1 MSRSQSYG
9 IKSFILTHAWLNL
22 WDERM
27 TTGRINQVATAARSC
42 SPAFCKAKKKTTHS
56 LRRPKWKQ
64 IHKQATFQSRKGLF
78 KASKRRWLT
87 CLNKVKSMNLSQVAR
102 NNSQQITFTVLSMPS
117 FFGSLYETSHSDCQQ
132 QVNQTHKN
140 VFSIRRASSLSQV
153 RSVQSLIDL
162 ASAVQ
167 INERDLDRKV
177 FCDCF

>member
-1 MSRSQSYG
+1 
-9 IKSFILTHAWLNL
+9 
-22 WDERM
+22 
-27 TTGRINQVATAARSC
+27 
-42 SPAFCKAKKKTTHS
+42 
-56 LRRPKWKQ
+56 
-64 IHKQATFQSRKGLF
+64 
-78 KASKRRWLT
+78 
-87 CLNKVKSMNLSQVAR
+87 MNLSQVAR